1 MSPTKGLG
9 TLTDPAPVQRG
20 ATLSSYEEESKESK
34 LTIER
39 ISRLERRVDTRLS
52 NTENQ
57 LVQLYSRLTQPM
69 MQNSSSQQL
78 YSKSLASA
86 LQKDIGSV
94 KDLVK
99 SKQSD
104 SGGLIQSSVDFDKA
118 ICGVTNTL

>member
-9 TLTDPAPVQRG
+9 TLTGPAPVQKR
-20 ATLSSYEEESKESK
+20 AKLSSYEEGSK

-52 NTENQ
+52 NTKNQ

-69 MQNSSSQQL
+69 MQNSSSQQI

-104 SGGLIQSSVDFDKA
+104 SGSLIQSSVDFDKA

>member
-9 TLTDPAPVQRG
+9 TLTGPAPVQKR
-20 ATLSSYEEESKESK
+20 AKLSSYEEESK

-39 ISRLERRVDTRLS
+39 ISRLERLVDTRLS
-52 NTENQ
+52 NTKNQ